1 MPCWTGLGG
10 ACAKR
15 MAEPAGPADLES
27 RLLKRLRLVA
37 TDPAAR
43 GLADDAA
50 VLGWPLG
57 LDLVATHDMLAE
69 GVHFTPDC
77 PPADVGWKLAAV
89 NLSDL
94 AGMGARPVGV
104 LMGAGIGTARDADW
118 AEGLLTGLA
127 QALER
132 FGVPLLGGDTIRSG
146 PTSVLALTALGSVPP
161 GEAIGRMGAAAGDE
175 LWVSGTIG
183 DAGLGLKVALGGA
196 FGGTFGG
203 GDAFLLKRYRR
214 PVPRLALG
222 LALRGLASAG
232 MDVSDGLLIDA
243 GRLAAASGLGCEI
256 SAVDIPLSAAARAT
270 GTAVP
275 ELAAFG
281 DDYELLFA
289 LPPGRRAAVEA
300 VAASAGVPVSCIGR
314 LVAEPGVRLDGV
326 VPSQLGYQH
335 R

>member
-1 MPCWTGLGG
+1 
-10 ACAKR
+10 
-15 MAEPAGPADLES
+15 MAEPPRPADLES
-27 RLLKRLRLVA
+27 RLLEQLRLVA

-43 GLADDAA
+43 GLSDDAA

-69 GVHFTPDC
+69 GVHFTPHC

-94 AGMGARPVGV
+94 AAMGARPAGV
-104 LMGAGIGTARDADW
+104 LMGAGIGAGRDADW
-118 AEGLLTGLA
+118 ASGLLTGLA
-127 QALER
+127 QGLER

-161 GEAIGRMGAAAGDE
+161 GGAIGRMGAAAGDE

-183 DAGLGLKVALGGA
+183 DAGLGLKIALGGS
-196 FGGTFGG
+196 FGET
-203 GDAFLLKRYRR
+203 DAWLLKRYRR
-214 PVPRLALG
+214 PVPRVGLG

-256 SAVDIPLSAAARAT
+256 RAADIPLSAAARGT
-270 GTAVP
+270 GTAVAQ
-275 ELAAFG
+275 LAAFG

-289 LPPGRRAAVEA
+289 APSGRRAAIEA
-300 VAASAGVPVSCIGR
+300 AAASAGVPVACIGQ
-314 LVAEPGVRLDGV
+314 LVEQQGVRLDGA
-326 VPSQLGYQH
+326 VPAQLGYQH